1 MADIGIMGG
10 TFDPI
15 HNGHLLLGKQA
26 YEEYGLDEVWFMPS
40 GKPPHKSDHH
50 VTAVEDRCEM
60 VRLAIAEHPYFVF
73 SDFEVKR
80 SGNTYTAQTLRL
92 LNEAY
97 PQHHFYF
104 IIGADSLYEIESWY
118 HPGEVM
124 EQTTLLVA
132 GREYEG
138 ALRSLDDQVAYLS
151 DKYGASIRL
160 LHCDEVDIS
169 SGELREMESRGKR
182 LYKYV
187 PKPVEEYIMTRG
199 LYQE

>member
-1 MADIGIMGG
+1 
-10 TFDPI
+10 
-15 HNGHLLLGKQA
+15 
-26 YEEYGLDEVWFMPS
+26 
-40 GKPPHKSDHH
+40 
-50 VTAVEDRCEM
+50 
-60 VRLAIAEHPYFVF
+60 
-73 SDFEVKR
+73 
-80 SGNTYTAQTLRL
+80 
-92 LNEAY
+92 
-97 PQHHFYF
+97 
-104 IIGADSLYEIESWY
+104 
-118 HPGEVM
+118 M

-132 GREYEG
+132 GREYKG
-138 ALRSLDDQVAYLS
+138 ALRSLDDQAASLS